1 LVKCPSAPPLRIRA
15 DGVSDTWGV
24 VSRVLVIALAFAVGT
39 FLVAC
44 GGDDE
49 PAEPDEAPAEIASD
63 ADPADVRV
71 IDEWAKTLASGD
83 VEGAAELFAIP
94 SVAENGILV
103 EIEDENDALRF
114 NASLPCGAELIG
126 AESQGEFTTA
136 TFRLIERPGAGRCGD
151 GTGETAETTFVI
163 EDSKIVEWRRVGL
176 PGEEPSGQVT

>member
-1 LVKCPSAPPLRIRA
+1 M
-15 DGVSDTWGV
+15 SDTSGV
-24 VSRVLVIALAFAVGT
+24 ALRALVIALAVAVGT
-39 FLVAC
+39 SLVAC

-49 PAEPDEAPAEIASD
+49 PAEAEEPATEIPGD
-63 ADPADVRV
+63 ADPGDVEV

-83 VEGAAELFAIP
+83 VEGAAEFFAIP

-103 EIEDENDALRF
+103 EIEDERDALRF

-136 TFRLIERPGAGRCGD
+136 TFRLIERPGAGACGD
-151 GTGETAETTFVI
+151 GTGETAQTTFVI

-176 PGEEPSGQVT
+176 PGDDSSGQVT